1 MTSKK
6 SHTLR
11 IESEIDRN
19 REDGNWKKVI
29 QLADQ
34 LKVQYPS
41 YECLANFL
49 SGEARLESFLEQ
61 TPPIDANIAKARNG
75 LTETQKF
82 LLLAANEKD
91 KQALVVLDAHLLL
104 GKLHYAM
111 GMYEDALH
119 HYQQAELDTLTEKQL
134 PCRSLRII
142 AESYAIKDT
151 DKHLS
156 CRRLRIIAESYA
168 IKGLCLE
175 RLPPNS
181 KSKYKITEWQ
191 EQLIKCY
198 EISGDLTLVYL
209 QEQDKIAMQQQNGIS
224 TINTNNTGTL
234 STPTP
239 VSTKHIGPIL
249 ETALQRAPIL
259 YIQTGNIQAAVNR
272 YREILSAVESTTTQ
286 SLRVTLTRQLAE
298 VLLRG
303 IGADYKPPQE
313 NQTDTMA
320 VRRVNHYSGAN
331 PTDSPWKPKKYAG
344 PNMFVP
350 RNEYEETILLLLIS
364 EAMAVRDAVLSQSP
378 EFKEARIHAFE
389 NATAI
394 YDLLTVVVV
403 RWSQVELLH
412 ESFERAMK
420 FSHEEVHIWTQYALC
435 LLSMGRYMHAYR
447 VLKVV
452 ARLSPQKV
460 MPCLLAARLCYEQLN
475 LINEG
480 IEWSQKALQREMA
493 SPQGMQSRCHL
504 YIGIGHS
511 MRSTNTIVKQDK
523 VHHTNTA
530 LDCFQK
536 AQQCDPNDHLAEY
549 YLAHEYAINRQITD
563 AIVHVKIALNLR
575 AEHIP
580 SLHLFALLLS
590 AHKQYSEALHVINSV
605 LEEYPDNLNFLYV
618 KAHLEL
624 RSIGGVDALYTI
636 SHMLHLWKS
645 LYEDQTNVNCNE
657 QQSEKRSETRS
668 VFQLYT
674 SEMSDKDSSSLHAQ
688 SLAASRVEQALSE
701 VASSI
706 SSFTPKPGPQ
716 RAWLLQLQIWLLLTE
731 VFLILDQPNGAVLSL
746 QEATNIFPLS
756 HHIMYTRGLLHEYK
770 LEYTEAKQC
779 YQNAVSINPSHIKSL
794 QHLGLIYHYLGSQRL
809 AEKTLRDAAKIDP
822 NSHQTWYNLGMVL
835 ESLGEVEA
843 ASDCMATAL
852 EVETTNPI
860 LPILSIPVT
869 FE

>member
-29 QLADQ
+29 QLAEH

-41 YECLANFL
+41 NECLANFL

-61 TPPIDANIAKARNG
+61 TPPIDANIVKARNG
-75 LTETQKF
+75 LTETRKY

-111 GMYEDALH
+111 GMYEDAIH

-142 AESYAIKDT
+142 AESYAIK
-151 DKHLS
+151 
-156 CRRLRIIAESYA
+156 
-168 IKGLCLE
+168 GLCLE
-175 RLPPNS
+175 RLPPHS

-191 EQLIKCY
+191 EQIIKCY

-224 TINTNNTGTL
+224 TINTNNTGTY
-234 STPTP
+234 STSTP

-303 IGADYKPPQE
+303 ISGTDYKPPDE
-313 NQTDTMA
+313 QTDTM
-320 VRRVNHYSGAN
+320 GAN
-331 PTDSPWKPKKYAG
+331 LSDSPWKPKKYAG

-350 RNEYEETILLLLIS
+350 RNEYEESILLLLIS

-435 LLSMGRYMHAYR
+435 LISMGRYMHAYR

-475 LINEG
+475 MINEG

-511 MRSTNTIVKQDK
+511 MLSTNTIVKQDK
-523 VHHTNTA
+523 VSHTNTA
-530 LDCFQK
+530 MDCFQK

-688 SLAASRVEQALSE
+688 SLAASKVEQALSE

-794 QHLGLIYHYLGSQRL
+794 QHLGLVYHYLGSQRL

>member
-134 PCRSLRII
+134 PCRS
-142 AESYAIKDT
+142 
-151 DKHLS
+151 
-156 CRRLRIIAESYA
+156 LRIIAESYA

>member
-29 QLADQ
+29 QLADH

-41 YECLANFL
+41 NECLANFL

-61 TPPIDANIAKARNG
+61 TPPIDANIVKARNG
-75 LTETQKF
+75 LTETRKY

-111 GMYEDALH
+111 GMYEDAIH

-142 AESYAIKDT
+142 AESYAIK
-151 DKHLS
+151 
-156 CRRLRIIAESYA
+156 
-168 IKGLCLE
+168 GLCLE
-175 RLPPNS
+175 RLPPHS

-191 EQLIKCY
+191 EQIIKCY

-224 TINTNNTGTL
+224 TINTNNTGTY

-239 VSTKHIGPIL
+239 ISTKHIGPIL

-303 IGADYKPPQE
+303 ISGTDYKPPDE
-313 NQTDTMA
+313 QTDTMA
-320 VRRVNHYSGAN
+320 AVSNRRVNHYSGAN
-331 PTDSPWKPKKYAG
+331 LSDSPWKPKKYAG

-350 RNEYEETILLLLIS
+350 RNEYEESILLLLIS

-435 LLSMGRYMHAYR
+435 LISMGRYMHAYR

-475 LINEG
+475 MINEG

-511 MRSTNTIVKQDK
+511 MLSTNTIVKQDK
-523 VHHTNTA
+523 VSHTNTA
-530 LDCFQK
+530 MDCFQK

-688 SLAASRVEQALSE
+688 SLAASKVEQALSE

-794 QHLGLIYHYLGSQRL
+794 QHLGLVYHYLGSQRL

>member
-6 SHTLR
+6 GHTLR

-19 REDGNWKKVI
+19 REDGNWQKVI
-29 QLADQ
+29 QLAEH

-41 YECLANFL
+41 NECLANFL
-49 SGEARLESFLEQ
+49 SGEGRLESFLEQ

-75 LTETQKF
+75 LTETRKY

-119 HYQQAELDTLTEKQL
+119 HYRQAELDTLTEKQL

-142 AESYAIKDT
+142 AESYAIK
-151 DKHLS
+151 
-156 CRRLRIIAESYA
+156 
-168 IKGLCLE
+168 GLCLE

-181 KSKYKITEWQ
+181 KSKYRITEWQ
-191 EQLIKCY
+191 EQIIKCY
-198 EISGDLTLVYL
+198 EISGDLTLVFL

-224 TINTNNTGTL
+224 TINANNTGTY

-249 ETALQRAPIL
+249 ETVLQRAPIL
-259 YIQTGNIQAAVNR
+259 YIQTGNVQAAVNR

-303 IGADYKPPQE
+303 INDTDYKPPE
-313 NQTDTMA
+313 GQTDTTAA
-320 VRRVNHYSGAN
+320 VSRRANHYSGVN
-331 PTDSPWKPKKYAG
+331 PSDSPWKPKKYAG
-344 PNMFVP
+344 PNTFVP

-435 LLSMGRYMHAYR
+435 LISMGRYMHAYR

-475 LINEG
+475 MINEG
-480 IEWSQKALQREMA
+480 VEWSQKALQREMA

-511 MRSTNTIVKQDK
+511 TLSTNTIVKQDK
-523 VHHTNTA
+523 VSHTNAA

-605 LEEYPDNLNFLYV
+605 LEEYPDNLNFLYI
-618 KAHLEL
+618 KANLEL

-636 SHMLHLWKS
+636 SHMLHLWKN

-794 QHLGLIYHYLGSQRL
+794 QHLGLVYHYLGSQRL

>member
-1 MTSKK
+1 MK
-6 SHTLR
+6 
-11 IESEIDRN
+11 
-19 REDGNWKKVI
+19 
-29 QLADQ
+29 A
-34 LKVQYPS
+34 QYPS
-41 YECLANFL
+41 NECLANFL
-49 SGEARLESFLEQ
+49 CGEGRLESFLEQ
-61 TPPIDANIAKARNG
+61 TPPIDTNINKARNG
-75 LTETQKF
+75 LVETRRY
-82 LLLAANEKD
+82 LMLAANEKD
-91 KQALVVLDAHLLL
+91 KQAMVVLDAHLLL

-111 GMYEDALH
+111 GMYKDALH

-134 PCRSLRII
+134 PGRS
-142 AESYAIKDT
+142 
-151 DKHLS
+151 
-156 CRRLRIIAESYA
+156 LRIIAESYA

-181 KSKYKITEWQ
+181 KSKYKIAEWH
-191 EQLIKCY
+191 EQIIKCY

-209 QEQDKIAMQQQNGIS
+209 QEQDKIAMQQQNGTYSAQSPIC
-224 TINTNNTGTL
+224 T
-234 STPTP
+234 
-239 VSTKHIGPIL
+239 TKHIGPIL

-272 YREILSAVESTTTQ
+272 YREILSAIESTTTQ
-286 SLRVTLTRQLAE
+286 TLRVTLTRQLAE
-298 VLLRG
+298 VLLRR
-303 IGADYKPPQE
+303 ISGADYKPPEDQIDITGAIG
-313 NQTDTMA
+313 NKRA
-320 VRRVNHYSGAN
+320 NHYSSAN
-331 PTDSPWKPKKYAG
+331 SSGSPWKPKKYTG
-344 PNMFVP
+344 PNMFIP
-350 RNEYEETILLLLIS
+350 RNEYEEMILLLLIS

-389 NATAI
+389 NATAV

-403 RWSQVELLH
+403 RWSQVDLLH
-412 ESFERAMK
+412 ESIERAMK
-420 FSHEEVHIWTQYALC
+420 FSHEEAHIWTQYALC
-435 LLSMGRYMHAYR
+435 LVSMGRYMHAYR

-475 LINEG
+475 MINEG
-480 IEWSQKALQREMA
+480 IEWSRKALQREMA

-511 MRSTNTIVKQDK
+511 TLSTNTIVKQDK
-523 VHHTNTA
+523 IYHTNTA

-549 YLAHEYAINRQITD
+549 YIAHEYAINRQITD
-563 AIVHVKIALNLR
+563 AIIHVKIALNLR

-624 RSIGGVDALYTI
+624 RSIGGVEALYTI
-636 SHMLHLWKS
+636 SHMLHLWKT
-645 LYEDQTNVNCNE
+645 LYEDQTNISCNE
-657 QQSEKRSETRS
+657 QSEKRSETRS
-668 VFQLYT
+668 IFQFYT

-756 HHIMYTRGLLHEYK
+756 HYIMYTRGLLHEYK

-779 YQNAVSINPSHIKSL
+779 YQNAVSINPSHIQSL
-794 QHLGLIYHYLGSQRL
+794 QHLGLVYHYLGSQRL

>member
-6 SHTLR
+6 GHTLR
-11 IESEIDRN
+11 IESEIDKN
-19 REDGNWKKVI
+19 REEGNWKKVI
-29 QLADQ
+29 ELAEH
-34 LKVQYPS
+34 LKIQYPS
-41 YECLANFL
+41 NECLANFL
-49 SGEARLESFLEQ
+49 CGEGRLESFLEQ
-61 TPPIDANIAKARNG
+61 TPPIDANIGKARNG
-75 LTETQKF
+75 LQETRKY
-82 LLLAANEKD
+82 LILAANEKD

-111 GMYEDALH
+111 GMYEEALK
-119 HYQQAELDTLTEKQL
+119 HYQQAELHTLTEKPL
-134 PCRSLRII
+134 PCRSLRIV
-142 AESYAIKDT
+142 
-151 DKHLS
+151 
-156 CRRLRIIAESYA
+156 AESYA
-168 IKGLCLE
+168 IKGLHQLAFELFNTLLVCTSLCLE
-175 RLPPNS
+175 KLPPNS
-181 KSKYKITEWQ
+181 KSKYKIAEWQ
-191 EQLIKCY
+191 EQIIKCY
-198 EISGDLTLVYL
+198 EIAGDLTLVYL
-209 QEQDKIAMQQQNGIS
+209 QEQDKLAMQHQNGTS
-224 TINTNNTGTL
+224 TINSNNAGTY
-234 STPTP
+234 SSQSSYC
-239 VSTKHIGPIL
+239 STKHIGPIL

-259 YIQTGNIQAAVNR
+259 YIQTGNIQGAINR

-298 VLLRG
+298 VLVRG
-303 IGADYKPPQE
+303 I
-313 NQTDTMA
+313 
-320 VRRVNHYSGAN
+320 SGAEYKAPEAPN
-331 PTDSPWKPKKYAG
+331 DSADSPWKPKKYLG

-378 EFKEARIHAFE
+378 EFKDARIHAFE
-389 NATAI
+389 NATAV

-403 RWSQVELLH
+403 RWSQVDLLY

-420 FSHEEVHIWTQYALC
+420 FSHEEAHVWTQCALC
-435 LLSMGRYMHAYR
+435 LISMGRYMHAYR
-447 VLKVV
+447 ILKVV
-452 ARLSPQKV
+452 TRLSPQKV

-475 LINEG
+475 MVKEG
-480 IEWSQKALQREMA
+480 IEWSQKALQRET
-493 SPQGMQSRCHL
+493 SNSQGMQSRCHL

-511 MRSTNTIVKQDK
+511 ILATNTIVKMDK
-523 VHHTNTA
+523 TYHTKTA
-530 LDCFQK
+530 LECFQK

-549 YLAHEYAINRQITD
+549 YLAHEYAINRQIND
-563 AIVHVKIALNLR
+563 AMIHVKIALNLR

-580 SLHLFALLLS
+580 SLHLLILLLS
-590 AHKQYSEALHVINSV
+590 AHKQYSEALHLINSV

-624 RSIGGVDALYTI
+624 RSIGGEQALFTI
-636 SHMLHLWKS
+636 RHMLLLWKN
-645 LYEDQTNVNCNE
+645 LYEDQTNTNCNE
-657 QQSEKRSETRS
+657 QHSEKRSETRS
-668 VFQLYT
+668 VFQLYA

-701 VASSI
+701 VASSL

-716 RAWLLQLQIWLLLTE
+716 RAWLLQLQVWLLLTE
-731 VFLILDQPNGAVLSL
+731 VYLVLDQPNGAVLSL

-770 LEYTEAKQC
+770 LEYMEAKQC

-794 QHLGLIYHYLGSQRL
+794 QHL
-809 AEKTLRDAAKIDP
+809 
-822 NSHQTWYNLGMVL
+822 VL

>member
-29 QLADQ
+29 QLAEH

-41 YECLANFL
+41 NECLANFL

-61 TPPIDANIAKARNG
+61 TPPIDANIVKARNG
-75 LTETQKF
+75 LTETRKY

-111 GMYEDALH
+111 GMYEDAIH

-142 AESYAIKDT
+142 AESYAIK
-151 DKHLS
+151 
-156 CRRLRIIAESYA
+156 
-168 IKGLCLE
+168 GLCLE
-175 RLPPNS
+175 RLPPHS

-191 EQLIKCY
+191 EQIIKCY

-209 QEQDKIAMQQQNGIS
+209 QEQDKLAMQQQNGIS
-224 TINTNNTGTL
+224 TINTNNTGTY

-286 SLRVTLTRQLAE
+286 SLRVILTRQLAE

-303 IGADYKPPQE
+303 ISGTDYKPPDE
-313 NQTDTMA
+313 QTDTM
-320 VRRVNHYSGAN
+320 GAN
-331 PTDSPWKPKKYAG
+331 LSDSPWKPKKYAG

-350 RNEYEETILLLLIS
+350 RNEYEESILLLLIS

-378 EFKEARIHAFE
+378 EFKEARLHAFE

-435 LLSMGRYMHAYR
+435 LISMGRYMHAYR

-475 LINEG
+475 MINEG

-511 MRSTNTIVKQDK
+511 MLSTNTIVKQDK
-523 VHHTNTA
+523 VSHTNTA
-530 LDCFQK
+530 MDCFQK

-688 SLAASRVEQALSE
+688 SLAASKVEQALSE

-794 QHLGLIYHYLGSQRL
+794 QHLGLVYHYLGSQRL

>member
-6 SHTLR
+6 GHIFR
-11 IESEIDRN
+11 IEQEIDKN
-19 REDGNWKKVI
+19 REEGNWKKVI
-29 QLADQ
+29 ELAEH

-41 YECLANFL
+41 NECLANFL
-49 SGEARLESFLEQ
+49 CGEGRLESFLEQ
-61 TPPIDANIAKARNG
+61 TPPIDANIGKARNG
-75 LTETQKF
+75 LVETKRF

-91 KQALVVLDAHLLL
+91 KQVLVVLDAHLLL

-111 GMYEDALH
+111 GMYEEAIN
-119 HYQQAELDTLTEKQL
+119 HYDQAELHTLTEKQL

-142 AESYAIKDT
+142 AES
-151 DKHLS
+151 H
-156 CRRLRIIAESYA
+156 A

-181 KSKYKITEWQ
+181 KSKYKIAEWQ
-191 EQLIKCY
+191 EQIIKCY
-198 EISGDLTLVYL
+198 EIAGDLTLVYL
-209 QEQDKIAMQQQNGIS
+209 QEQDKLAMQHQNGTYS
-224 TINTNNTGTL
+224 
-234 STPTP
+234 SQSSYC
-239 VSTKHIGPIL
+239 STKHIGPIL

-259 YIQTGNIQAAVNR
+259 YIQTGNIQAAINR

-298 VLLRG
+298 VLIRG
-303 IGADYKPPQE
+303 MSSTEYKTPVAPNE
-313 NQTDTMA
+313 A
-320 VRRVNHYSGAN
+320 
-331 PTDSPWKPKKYAG
+331 TDSPWKPKKYLG

-378 EFKEARIHAFE
+378 EFKDARIHAFE

-394 YDLLTVVVV
+394 YDLLTAVVV
-403 RWSQVELLH
+403 RWSQVDLLY

-420 FSHEEVHIWTQYALC
+420 FSHEEAHVWTQCALC
-435 LLSMGRYMHAYR
+435 LISMGRYMHAYR

-452 ARLSPQKV
+452 TRLSPQKV
-460 MPCLLAARLCYEQLN
+460 MPCLLAAKLCYEQLN
-475 LINEG
+475 MIKEG
-480 IEWSQKALQREMA
+480 IEWSQKALQRETTN
-493 SPQGMQSRCHL
+493 SQGMQSRCHL

-511 MRSTNTIVKQDK
+511 ILSANTIVKLDK
-523 VHHTNTA
+523 TYHTKTA
-530 LDCFQK
+530 LECFQK

-549 YLAHEYAINRQITD
+549 YLAHEYAINRQIND
-563 AIVHVKIALNLR
+563 AMIHVKIALNLR

-580 SLHLFALLLS
+580 SLHLLVLLLS
-590 AHKQYSEALHVINSV
+590 AHKQYSEALYLINSI

-624 RSIGGVDALYTI
+624 RSIGGEQALLTI
-636 SHMLHLWKS
+636 RYMLLLWKN
-645 LYEDQTNVNCNE
+645 LYEDQTNANCNE
-657 QQSEKRSETRS
+657 QHSEKRSETRS
-668 VFQLYT
+668 VFQLYA

-688 SLAASRVEQALSE
+688 SLAASKVEQALSE
-701 VASSI
+701 VASSL

-716 RAWLLQLQIWLLLTE
+716 RAWLLQLQVWLLLTE
-731 VFLILDQPNGAVLSL
+731 VYLVLDQPNGAVLSL

-822 NSHQTWYNLGMVL
+822 NSHQTWYNLGKVL
-835 ESLGEVEA
+835 ESVGEVEA

>member
-29 QLADQ
+29 QLAEH

-41 YECLANFL
+41 NECLANFL

-61 TPPIDANIAKARNG
+61 TPPIDANIVKARNG
-75 LTETQKF
+75 LTETRKY

-111 GMYEDALH
+111 GMYEDAIH

-142 AESYAIKDT
+142 AESYAIK
-151 DKHLS
+151 
-156 CRRLRIIAESYA
+156 
-168 IKGLCLE
+168 GLCLE
-175 RLPPNS
+175 RLPPHS

-191 EQLIKCY
+191 EQIIKCY

-224 TINTNNTGTL
+224 TVNTNNTGTY

-259 YIQTGNIQAAVNR
+259 YIQIGNIQAAVNR

-303 IGADYKPPQE
+303 ISGTDYKPPDE
-313 NQTDTMA
+313 QTDTMA
-320 VRRVNHYSGAN
+320 MSNRRVNHYSGSN
-331 PTDSPWKPKKYAG
+331 LSDSPWKPKKYTG

-350 RNEYEETILLLLIS
+350 RNEYEESILLLLIS

-435 LLSMGRYMHAYR
+435 LISMGRYMHAYR

-475 LINEG
+475 MINEG

-511 MRSTNTIVKQDK
+511 MLSMNTIVKQDK
-523 VHHTNTA
+523 VSHTNTA
-530 LDCFQK
+530 MDCFQK

-688 SLAASRVEQALSE
+688 SLAASKVEQALSE

-794 QHLGLIYHYLGSQRL
+794 QHLGLVYHYLGSQRL

>member
-6 SHTLR
+6 GHTPHR
-11 IESEIDRN
+11 IESEIDKN
-19 REDGNWKKVI
+19 REEGNWKKVI
-29 QLADQ
+29 ELAEH

-41 YECLANFL
+41 NECLANFL
-49 SGEARLESFLEQ
+49 CGEGRLESFLEQ
-61 TPPIDANIAKARNG
+61 TPPLNDNIGKARNG
-75 LTETQKF
+75 LQETRKF

-111 GMYEDALH
+111 GMYEEALE
-119 HYQQAELDTLTEKQL
+119 HYHQAELHTLTEKPL

-142 AESYAIKDT
+142 AESYAIK
-151 DKHLS
+151 
-156 CRRLRIIAESYA
+156 
-168 IKGLCLE
+168 GLCLE
-175 RLPPNS
+175 KLPPKS
-181 KSKYKITEWQ
+181 KSKYKIAEWQ
-191 EQLIKCY
+191 EQIIKCY
-198 EISGDLTLVYL
+198 EIAGDLTLVYL
-209 QEQDKIAMQQQNGIS
+209 QEQDKLAMQHQNGNS
-224 TINTNNTGTL
+224 NNTGTY
-234 STPTP
+234 SSQSPQF
-239 VSTKHIGPIL
+239 SAKHIGPIL

-259 YIQTGNIQAAVNR
+259 YIQTGNIQGAINR

-286 SLRVTLTRQLAE
+286 SLRVTLTRQLGE
-298 VLLRG
+298 VLVRG
-303 IGADYKPPQE
+303 ISGAEYKAPNAP
-313 NQTDTMA
+313 TDTA
-320 VRRVNHYSGAN
+320 
-331 PTDSPWKPKKYAG
+331 DSPWKPKKYLG

-378 EFKEARIHAFE
+378 EFKDARIRAFE
-389 NATAI
+389 NATAV

-403 RWSQVELLH
+403 RWSQVDLLY

-420 FSHEEVHIWTQYALC
+420 FSHDEAHVWTQCALC
-435 LLSMGRYMHAYR
+435 LISMGRYMHAYR

-475 LINEG
+475 MIKEG
-480 IEWSQKALQREMA
+480 IEWSQKALQRET
-493 SPQGMQSRCHL
+493 SNSQGLQSRCHL

-511 MRSTNTIVKQDK
+511 ILAANTIVKMDK
-523 VHHTNTA
+523 TYHTKTA
-530 LDCFQK
+530 LECFQK

-549 YLAHEYAINRQITD
+549 YLAHEYAINRQINE
-563 AIVHVKIALNLR
+563 AMVHVKIALNLR

-580 SLHLFALLLS
+580 SLHLLVLLLS
-590 AHKQYSEALHVINSV
+590 AHKQYSEALHLINSV

-624 RSIGGVDALYTI
+624 RSVGGEQALFTI
-636 SHMLHLWKS
+636 RHMFLLWKN
-645 LYEDQTNVNCNE
+645 LYEDQTNANCNE
-657 QQSEKRSETRS
+657 QHSERRSETRS
-668 VFQLYT
+668 VFQLYA

-701 VASSI
+701 VASSL

-716 RAWLLQLQIWLLLTE
+716 RAWLLQLQVWLLLTE
-731 VFLILDQPNGAVLSL
+731 VYLVLDQPNGAVLSL
-746 QEATNIFPLS
+746 LEATNIFPLS

-770 LEYTEAKQC
+770 LEYMEAKQC

-822 NSHQTWYNLGMVL
+822 NSHQTWYNLGKVL
-835 ESLGEVEA
+835 ESLGEVEQ

>member
-1 MTSKK
+1 
-6 SHTLR
+6 
-11 IESEIDRN
+11 
-19 REDGNWKKVI
+19 
-29 QLADQ
+29 
-34 LKVQYPS
+34 
-41 YECLANFL
+41 
-49 SGEARLESFLEQ
+49 
-61 TPPIDANIAKARNG
+61 
-75 LTETQKF
+75 
-82 LLLAANEKD
+82 
-91 KQALVVLDAHLLL
+91 
-104 GKLHYAM
+104 M
-111 GMYEDALH
+111 GMYEEAIN
-119 HYQQAELDTLTEKQL
+119 HYDQAELHTLTEKQL

-142 AESYAIKDT
+142 AESHAIKDRE
-151 DKHLS
+151 KHLFY
-156 CRRLRIIAESYA
+156 RRLRIIAESYA

-181 KSKYKITEWQ
+181 KSKYKIAEWQ
-191 EQLIKCY
+191 EQIIKCY
-198 EISGDLTLVYL
+198 EIAGDLTLVYL
-209 QEQDKIAMQQQNGIS
+209 QEQDKLAMQHQNGTYS
-224 TINTNNTGTL
+224 
-234 STPTP
+234 SQSSYC
-239 VSTKHIGPIL
+239 STKHIGPIL

-259 YIQTGNIQAAVNR
+259 YIQTGNIQAAINR

-298 VLLRG
+298 VLIRG
-303 IGADYKPPQE
+303 MSSTEYKTPVAPNE
-313 NQTDTMA
+313 A
-320 VRRVNHYSGAN
+320 
-331 PTDSPWKPKKYAG
+331 TDSPWKPKKYLG

-378 EFKEARIHAFE
+378 EFKDARIHAFE

-394 YDLLTVVVV
+394 YDLLTAVVV
-403 RWSQVELLH
+403 RWSQVDLLY

-420 FSHEEVHIWTQYALC
+420 FSHEEAHVWTQCALC
-435 LLSMGRYMHAYR
+435 LISMGRYMHAYR

-452 ARLSPQKV
+452 TRLSPQKV
-460 MPCLLAARLCYEQLN
+460 MPCLLAAKLCYEQLN
-475 LINEG
+475 MIKEG
-480 IEWSQKALQREMA
+480 IEWSQKALQRETTN
-493 SPQGMQSRCHL
+493 SQGMQSRCHL

-511 MRSTNTIVKQDK
+511 ILSANTIVKLDK
-523 VHHTNTA
+523 TYHTKTA
-530 LDCFQK
+530 LECFQK

-549 YLAHEYAINRQITD
+549 YLAHEYAINRQIND
-563 AIVHVKIALNLR
+563 AMIHVKIALNLR

-580 SLHLFALLLS
+580 SLHLLVLLLS
-590 AHKQYSEALHVINSV
+590 AHKQYSEALYLINSI

-624 RSIGGVDALYTI
+624 RSIGGEQALLTI
-636 SHMLHLWKS
+636 RYMLLLWKN
-645 LYEDQTNVNCNE
+645 LYEDQTNANCNE
-657 QQSEKRSETRS
+657 QHSEKRSETRS
-668 VFQLYT
+668 VFQLYA

-688 SLAASRVEQALSE
+688 SLAASKVEQALSE
-701 VASSI
+701 VASSL

-716 RAWLLQLQIWLLLTE
+716 RAWLLQLQVWLLLTE
-731 VFLILDQPNGAVLSL
+731 VYLVLDQPNGAVLSL

-822 NSHQTWYNLGMVL
+822 NSHQTWYNLGKVL
-835 ESLGEVEA
+835 ESVGEVEA